1 MEQPQDQPDAE
12 SGGRRPDEESRSGS
26 VLREILRRRV
36 WERFRSMRGRKAL
49 TTALIVGGATVAL
62 ATQVGAAELA
72 LGALAAYVAYQ
83 AIHPGAK
90 LKHVLS
96 GIFGRERSAEA

>member
-1 MEQPQDQPDAE
+1 MEEPQDQPDAE
-12 SGGRRPDEESRSGS
+12 SRRPEEESRSGS
-26 VLREILRRRV
+26 VLREVLRRRV
-36 WERFRSMRGRKAL
+36 WARFRSMRGRKAL

-83 AIHPGAK
+83 AIRPGTN
-90 LKHVLS
+90 LRNVLS
-96 GIFGRERSAEA
+96 GIFGRERSAEVA